1 MNLTNNNIITIENK
15 VRHILKTTGLSY
27 KNYEYH
33 PEEIRTYSDENDN
46 KYEELFN
53 AEIYINVE
61 GSDKKFSKI
70 ESKLSH
76 WAYKKF
82 DGLILYLN
90 KI

>member
-1 MNLTNNNIITIENK
+1 MNLTNKNIATIENK
-15 VRHILKTTGLSY
+15 VIHILNQTDLLY

-33 PEEIRTYSDENDN
+33 PEEMRTYIDEDG

-61 GSDKKFSKI
+61 GDDKKFDKI
-70 ESKLSH
+70 ESKLSR

-82 DGLILYLN
+82 NGLILYLN

>member
-1 MNLTNNNIITIENK
+1 MNLTRNNIITIENK
-15 VRHILKTTGLSY
+15 VRHILKKTGLRY

-33 PEEIRTYSDENDN
+33 SEEMRTYSDEDG

-61 GSDKKFSKI
+61 GSDKKFDKI
-70 ESKLSH
+70 ESKLSY
-76 WAYKKF
+76 WAYNKF
-82 DGLILYLN
+82 DSLILYLN